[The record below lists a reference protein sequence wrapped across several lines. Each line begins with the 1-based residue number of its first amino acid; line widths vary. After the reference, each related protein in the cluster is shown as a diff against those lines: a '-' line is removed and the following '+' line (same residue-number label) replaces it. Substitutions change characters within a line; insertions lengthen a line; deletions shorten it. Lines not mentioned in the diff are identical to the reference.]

1 MQPALGPAFWPGF
14 IPLQH
19 NHYCT
24 AYCPLQAAFY
34 GVICFRYVASALLGP
49 GPGRSGAPRRPRASN
64 SGRNALLI
72 EHKPTTVAS
81 TRESVGLGCL
91 LLVVGGWC
99 GPAGSSASTAVAC
112 GRVFGPR
119 GTIPRACACQV
130 EVGHVGLVGELFKV

>member
-1 MQPALGPAFWPGF
+1 MQPAPGPAFWPGF

-34 GVICFRYVASALLGP
+34 GVICFRYIASALLGP
-49 GPGRSGAPRRPRASN
+49 GPRCSDAPWESN

-72 EHKPTTVAS
+72 EHKLTTVAS

-91 LLVVGGWC
+91 LLVVGGW
-99 GPAGSSASTAVAC
+99 
-112 GRVFGPR
+112 R
-119 GTIPRACACQV
+119 GFVRIDRACLWA
-130 EVGHVGLVGELFKV
+130 GLWASRYYSPSLRLPS